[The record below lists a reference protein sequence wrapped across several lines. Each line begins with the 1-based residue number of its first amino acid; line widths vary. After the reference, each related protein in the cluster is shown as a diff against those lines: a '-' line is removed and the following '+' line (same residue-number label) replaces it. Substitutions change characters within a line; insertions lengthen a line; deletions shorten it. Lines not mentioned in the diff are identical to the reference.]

1 MFHGD
6 KGKPTKYST
15 SRLNFDIIIDNE
27 RLTLQKLSR
36 SLGFYTILFD
46 GKIAEVETVYDTDK
60 KLMTGAGLILRKK
73 QTPARAYFSLV
84 RVSSMKNVKQR
95 EKKSFLGECDPGDQP
110 GDFPVQIAD
119 EINKIFNNLFTVNLV
134 EIVSHCT
141 PYVRTEIAGN
151 RYKIISGTGY
161 EAEISFED
169 LRVRDMR
176 TGRKG
181 RKRICSLKM
190 ELDPD
195 YERERQQILDS
206 IERHC
211 KELVLIDR
219 NHFEISEVLIRPPVI
234 KEVPADKKA
243 EKNKKKK
250 KKGEQK

>member
-27 RLTLQKLSR
+27 SLTLQKLSR
-36 SLGFYTILFD
+36 SLGFYTIQFA
-46 GKIAEVETVYDTDK
+46 GKISEVETVYDTDK

-95 EKKSFLGECDPGDQP
+95 EKKSFLGECDHGDQP
-110 GDFPVQIAD
+110 SDFPVQIAE
-119 EINKIFNNLFTVNLV
+119 EINKIFNNLFTINLV

-141 PYVRTEIAGN
+141 PYVRTEISGN
-151 RYKIISGTGY
+151 RYKILSGTGY

-190 ELDPD
+190 ELDPN

-211 KELVLIDR
+211 KELVEIDR

-234 KEVPADKKA
+234 KETPVDKKA

-250 KKGEQK
+250 GDKK